1 MFLIRGAEVAVITH
15 AESISLSKDTTL
27 LLTEHP
33 HPSRCAFPP
42 SHSLEASPAQQGED
56 ASCIGG
62 NVGHDESQSTRQN

>member
-15 AESISLSKDTTL
+15 AESASLSKDTTH

-33 HPSRCAFPP
+33 HPGRCAFPP
-42 SHSLEASPAQQGED
+42 SHSLEASPAQQG
-56 ASCIGG
+56 ASCIGD